1 MALYLKLDNL
11 QGDVTEKNYKGY
23 CAIYSMNFPAVT
35 NGGGN
40 AIGRSEYHAGGIPR
54 ISTVQMIKPM
64 DSLSLLLNAAATSG
78 RVFKEVIFVDTGA
91 QTSDNHVPFLQTT
104 FKNVRITYYA
114 KKHMGE
120 GIMPSEMITLS
131 FSSYSDRITGKN
143 ADGSYKTS
151 QSAGFDLEKIQAL

>member
-23 CAIYSMNFPAVT
+23 CAISSMNFPAIT
-35 NGGGN
+35 NGGAN
-40 AIGRSEYHAGGIPR
+40 AMGRSEYHASGAPR
-54 ISTVQMIKPM
+54 ISTIQMIKPM
-64 DSLSLLLNAAATSG
+64 DSLSLALNAAATSG

-120 GIMPSEMITLS
+120 GIAPCELISFS
-131 FSSYSDRITGKN
+131 FSSYADRITGKN
-143 ADGSYKTS
+143 ADSSYKTS
-151 QSAGFDLEKIQAL
+151 QSAGFDLETIRSL

>member
-1 MALYLKLDNL
+1 M
-11 QGDVTEKNYKGY
+11 
-23 CAIYSMNFPAVT
+23 
-35 NGGGN
+35 
-40 AIGRSEYHAGGIPR
+40 
-54 ISTVQMIKPM
+54 
-64 DSLSLLLNAAATSG
+64 
-78 RVFKEVIFVDTGA
+78 
-91 QTSDNHVPFLQTT
+91 PFLQTT

-114 KKHMGE
+114 KKHMGA